1 MDVTKLRSDFT
12 EFSPN
17 PKEMVHRATVE
28 GIYCVESL
36 YFGITDRRSSL
47 RVDTRRKSVTEFYT
61 NNFLRQ

>member
-1 MDVTKLRSDFT
+1 MDVTELRSDFT

-36 YFGITDRRSSL
+36 YFGIAGVTERSSL
-47 RVDTRRKSVTEFYT
+47 RADTRRKSY
-61 NNFLRQ
+61 